1 VGQEG
6 FLERVDGAEVSD
18 LKRIAEKIAKDPK
31 VVARVRRAYETLAN
45 GGGVDAF
52 EFLEELKRKRLR
64 DKKQ

>member
-1 VGQEG
+1 M
-6 FLERVDGAEVSD
+6 SD

-31 VVARVRRAYETLAN
+31 VIARVRRAYETLAN